1 MVVSSPTSQHQD
13 LVQLSYPAHLV
24 LFPLAITVVLVPQG
38 SMMADPEIPRDVT
51 PGATHGVPV
60 EELGMSGGE
69 TPAEAGVTST
79 GVNQG
84 NGSSVTEWH
93 SAADI
98 DIVQQVANCCH
109 AN

>member
-1 MVVSSPTSQHQD
+1 
-13 LVQLSYPAHLV
+13 
-24 LFPLAITVVLVPQG
+24 
-38 SMMADPEIPRDVT
+38 MADPEIPRDVT

-93 SAADI
+93 SASDTTETAEGERNKD
-98 DIVQQVANCCH
+98 DDDAERKHRRRHGN
-109 AN
+109 